1 MDTRDR
7 KYCIMSPF
15 KEAPVVKKSVR
26 AMLALVIV
34 LRRRVI
40 GLRGAADGL
49 HQGPDHG

>member
-34 LRRRVI
+34 LVAASS
-40 GLRGAADGL
+40 GVRGAADGL